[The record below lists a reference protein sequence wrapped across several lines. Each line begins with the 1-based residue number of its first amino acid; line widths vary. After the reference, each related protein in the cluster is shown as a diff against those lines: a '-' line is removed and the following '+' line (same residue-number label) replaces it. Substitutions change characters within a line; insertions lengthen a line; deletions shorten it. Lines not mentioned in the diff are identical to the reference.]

1 MPDLDDK
8 KEKLKTILLQ
18 EGSVAVAFSGGVDS
32 TFLLRFAHD
41 ILGDGCIAI
50 TADSPMIP
58 RHEADSAASF
68 CREYGI
74 KHILFDPGALEDP
87 VIRSNPKDRCYH
99 CKKKIFTKIL
109 ELALENGAKCVLDGT
124 NTDDEGDFR
133 PGMKALAEL
142 GIRSPL
148 KEAGLSKSD
157 IRELS
162 KELGLDTWDMPSFAC
177 LATRIPYGEEITADK
192 LAMIENAETVL
203 REEGFSQYR
212 VRAHGNLARIEVA
225 KEDIVKLT
233 ENGDIISEKIKKCG
247 FVYVTADLAGYKTG
261 SMNNVLS

>member
-1 MPDLDDK
+1 
-8 KEKLKTILLQ
+8 
-18 EGSVAVAFSGGVDS
+18 
-32 TFLLRFAHD
+32 
-41 ILGDGCIAI
+41 
-50 TADSPMIP
+50 
-58 RHEADSAASF
+58 
-68 CREYGI
+68 
-74 KHILFDPGALEDP
+74 
-87 VIRSNPKDRCYH
+87 
-99 CKKKIFTKIL
+99 
-109 ELALENGAKCVLDGT
+109 
-124 NTDDEGDFR
+124 
-133 PGMKALAEL
+133 MKALAEL

-192 LAMIENAETVL
+192 LAMIESAETVL